1 MKKKV
6 IIKQRKDDDGKVSH
20 YQFKG
25 NQRFTPIKKVNDMA
39 KKDQVKNVH
48 AYGDKAVRA
57 DPNSK
62 TKDNL
67 GELPEG

>member
-1 MKKKV
+1 
-6 IIKQRKDDDGKVSH
+6 
-20 YQFKG
+20 
-25 NQRFTPIKKVNDMA
+25 MA